1 MRAAAAAVLPIV
13 ALFLSGCVFSG
24 DEELESHVL
33 GIAPQ
38 NASLFECAWE
48 KNWGSAKDKAVYE
61 CVFGAQGTLLAVG
74 TELLLNAGREGFTVW
89 CDISKNQKRLEI
101 SGVNGKKA
109 VTIEALAPG
118 FTSARTISADDT
130 TIPAG
135 HVLVDIVA
143 VRRESTQR
151 VGGPRCIP

>member
-1 MRAAAAAVLPIV
+1 MRAAAAAVLPLIV
-13 ALFLSGCVFSG
+13 VLLSGCVFSG

-33 GIAPQ
+33 SIAPED
-38 NASLFECAWE
+38 ASLFECAWE

-61 CVFGAQGTLLAVG
+61 CAFGARGTLLAVG

-101 SGVNGKKA
+101 TGVSGKKA
-109 VTIEALAPG
+109 VMIEALAPG
-118 FTSARTISADDT
+118 FTSARTISAGET

-143 VRRESTQR
+143 VRRDSTQR